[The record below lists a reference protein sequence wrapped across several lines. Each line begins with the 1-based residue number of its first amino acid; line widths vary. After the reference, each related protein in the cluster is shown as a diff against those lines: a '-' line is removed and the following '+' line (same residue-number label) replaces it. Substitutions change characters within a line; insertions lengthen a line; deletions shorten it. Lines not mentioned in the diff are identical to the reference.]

1 MSSGFT
7 PCIYVIYAIDL
18 IQYNKFDIIYK
29 TFVRMYVRRE
39 IPTMSP
45 STIILSIMLAVIVLV
60 VAATGFDNAN
70 AMGAKVQAL
79 ESQAKTH
86 EYTLVAEETTL
97 EIAPNVRVDAWTYKW
112 HNSRTNPDC
121 Y

>member
-1 MSSGFT
+1 
-7 PCIYVIYAIDL
+7 
-18 IQYNKFDIIYK
+18 
-29 TFVRMYVRRE
+29 
-39 IPTMSP
+39 MSP